1 MSAHAVPVRH
11 RRLEFVVALLHRPL
25 TAVITPVLE
34 HDATLERIADFVRR
48 LTIVGGSLA
57 AVVLAVITR

>member
-1 MSAHAVPVRH
+1 MSAHAVSVRH

-25 TAVITPVLE
+25 TTLLE
-34 HDATLERIADFVRR
+34 HDATLERIADIAQRI
-48 LTIVGGSLA
+48 TMIGGTVV

>member
-1 MSAHAVPVRH
+1 MTTHAAPVRH
-11 RRLEFVVALLHRPL
+11 RRLEPLIALLHRPL
-25 TAVITPVLE
+25 TTVLE